1 MGFLDAIFGSK
12 EKKKNPYLGYSQF
25 LPSATQAYFTDI
37 QNQMSNAQKAY
48 AFDRERSI
56 GLLNQIFAHKELGL
70 QEMIRL
76 AQDTP
81 VVDPEIYKT
90 GKKQIETGI
99 QDIMS
104 GAEERERARG
114 FYSTTLPTRRGADL
128 SSRRVQE
135 FETQFA
141 QFKGGLDAQRRN
153 QILQLQGQQA
163 MLGADRASAF
173 LNFYEKEPAYTFEP
187 SGYLQFMQAFGKA
200 QPWKQMGQ
208 PIEYAREGMF
218 GGLLKSATGFL
229 QGATGAM
236 TTGGA
241 A

>member
-1 MGFLDAIFGSK
+1 MGFTDFFFGSDERK
-12 EKKKNPYLGYSQF
+12 TNPYSGYSRL
-25 LPSATQAYFTDI
+25 LPGATYDYFNQI
-37 QNQMSNAQKAY
+37 QQQMQNAQKAY
-48 AFDRERSI
+48 AFDRERSL
-56 GLLNQIFAHKELGL
+56 GLMNQIFAHKELGL

-81 VVDPEIYKT
+81 VVDPEIYET
-90 GKKQIETGI
+90 GKRQLQTGI

-135 FETQFA
+135 FETGWS

-173 LNFYEKEPAYTFEP
+173 LNFYEKEPAYTFDP
-187 SGYLQFMQAFGKA
+187 GGYMQFQKTFGAA
-200 QPWKQMGQ
+200 QPWQQMGADWK
-208 PIEYAREGMF
+208 YAMEGE
-218 GGLLKSATGFL
+218 GGGFL
-229 QGATGAM
+229 GTMGTAL
-236 TTGGA
+236 GA
-241 A
+241 AAAAIAV